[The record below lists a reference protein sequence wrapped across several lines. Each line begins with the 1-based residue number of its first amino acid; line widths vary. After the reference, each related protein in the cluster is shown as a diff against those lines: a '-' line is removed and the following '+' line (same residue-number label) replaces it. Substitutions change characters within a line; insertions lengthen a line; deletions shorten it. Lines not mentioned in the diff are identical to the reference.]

1 MMNPDMVWPEVMPPF
16 MGGAVHVDP
25 TGRVWVLRTRAWND
39 SIPTFDV
46 FDLTGRVTERVTL
59 PKRTRLVG
67 FGNGVAYL
75 ARTDD
80 DDLIWL
86 QRVRR

>member
-1 MMNPDMVWPEVMPPF
+1 M
-16 MGGAVHVDP
+16 
-25 TGRVWVLRTRAWND
+25 
-39 SIPTFDV
+39 FDV
-46 FDLTGRVTERVTL
+46 FDAAGRVVERVTL

-67 FGNGVAYL
+67 FGNSAAYL

-86 QRVRR
+86 QRIRR